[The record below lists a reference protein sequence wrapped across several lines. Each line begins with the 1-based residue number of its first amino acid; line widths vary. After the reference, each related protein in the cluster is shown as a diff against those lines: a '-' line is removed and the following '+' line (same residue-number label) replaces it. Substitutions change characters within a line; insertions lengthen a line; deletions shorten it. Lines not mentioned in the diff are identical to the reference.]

1 MTNEDRILGKEIL
14 SRVATRYH
22 KHQVA
27 DVLRRSINAFELEG
41 DMESVRIMR
50 LALEVY
56 EEEREGAKK
65 GINWRML
72 LSIVTMVL
80 FVLFCAGYEGARRS
94 FLAHD
99 RVKAAEI
106 ESLAEKVESV
116 LGGDRDARTAKL
128 NTWRKNARAGDRS
141 ARQGLGLLMLTG
153 RGEVEDPV
161 SEPVMVR
168 TWSLFGF
175 SLFFG
180 LVMVAY
186 YVIRPIWLAS
196 RKKSGCSTL
205 VFMAMLLASFYFPG
219 LIVFHYSRQWYPAF
233 SAWIAKFVSQIFW

>member
-14 SRVATRYH
+14 SRVATRYP

-27 DVLRRSINAFELEG
+27 GVLRRSINAFEREG

-106 ESLAEKVESV
+106 ESLAEKVEST
-116 LGGDRDARTAKL
+116 LGGDRDTRTAKL
-128 NTWRKNARAGDRS
+128 NTWRMRARTGNRSDR
-141 ARQGLGLLMLTG
+141 Q
-153 RGEVEDPV
+153 
-161 SEPVMVR
+161 
-168 TWSLFGF
+168 
-175 SLFFG
+175 
-180 LVMVAY
+180 
-186 YVIRPIWLAS
+186 
-196 RKKSGCSTL
+196 
-205 VFMAMLLASFYFPG
+205 
-219 LIVFHYSRQWYPAF
+219 
-233 SAWIAKFVSQIFW
+233 